1 MGGFAGVIGAP
12 GALGLARRLGRVLD
26 ARGPASRHEI
36 DAGDTALVVTSSAP
50 GAPPVATVDGWTVAV
65 DGPLH
70 NLDALARELELDPSV
85 GPAAVAAQLLARLG
99 VERALSRLAG
109 PVAVAAASAT
119 EGLVARDRAGERP
132 LFLARAGR
140 GMAFASEARA
150 LSLAGLAGPV
160 EPGAVR
166 RFVALG
172 SVLPP
177 VAWRQ
182 GALALAPATRMDLR
196 PSPRS
201 WREWTLPVH
210 PLLGG
215 GNRERWLRSVR
226 FALDLAFASRAR
238 AAKPYAI
245 AVSGGM
251 ASAALLAH
259 LPVHHRPALALV
271 LAGDEGGRE
280 AAARAGLPVKRV
292 DIDVTALLDEVVLDA
307 PVATPLG
314 LATLALARAAWAEG
328 MVGLALGT
336 GHGYPFDP
344 PGADWRAR
352 LGRRVARRPA
362 LEALLEGLG
371 PLSPGDREAG
381 VATELE
387 SLLAAAPAEEE
398 GLAAHWVRG
407 HARAEVDDALAAC
420 GAFGLEPV
428 LPFVDQGVLQ
438 VATQVPCAVH
448 HARGRRSLLAEVG
461 GVASVPSLVP
471 AVDWPATDVAAALE
485 GWVSPDHARGVL
497 AAGGAWAPR
506 SFRLRSL
513 AAWRAGSP
521 GVG

>member
-36 DAGDTALVVTSSAP
+36 DGGRAAFVVTTSAA
-50 GAPPVATVDGWTVAV
+50 GVPPVATVEDWTVAV
-65 DGPLH
+65 DGPMQ
-70 NLDALARELELDPSV
+70 NLDALARELEIDPAV
-85 GPAAVAAQLLARLG
+85 GPAAVTAHLLARLG
-99 VERALSRLAG
+99 VERTLSRLAG

-119 EGLVARDRAGERP
+119 EGFVGRDRAGERP
-132 LFLARAGR
+132 LFLARAGE
-140 GMAFASEARA
+140 GMAFATEARA
-150 LSLAGLAGPV
+150 LSLAGLAGAV

-172 SVLPP
+172 TVFPP

-182 GALALAPATRMDLR
+182 GALALAPATWMDTG

-201 WREWTLPVH
+201 WRGWTLPVH

-215 GNRERWLRSVR
+215 GNRERWLRSVKY
-226 FALDLAFASRAR
+226 ALDLAFASRAR
-238 AAKPYAI
+238 GAMPYAI
-245 AVSGGM
+245 AVSGGL
-251 ASAALLAH
+251 ASAAMLAH

-271 LAGDEGGRE
+271 LAGDEAGRE
-280 AAARAGLPVKRV
+280 AATRAGLPVKRV
-292 DIDVTALLDEVVLDA
+292 EIDVASLLDEVVLDA
-307 PVATPLG
+307 PIATSLG

-336 GHGYPFDP
+336 GHAFPFDP
-344 PGADWRAR
+344 PEASWRAR
-352 LGRRVARRPA
+352 LGRRVAAGPA
-362 LEALLEGLG
+362 VDALLAALG

-381 VATELE
+381 VCTELE
-387 SLLAAAPAEEE
+387 ALLAAAPGEDEV
-398 GLAAHWVRG
+398 LAAHWVLG
-407 HARAEVDDALAAC
+407 HAGPELGDAVAAC
-420 GAFGLEPV
+420 GAFGLEPI

-448 HARGRRSLLAEVG
+448 HARARRSLLAEIG
-461 GVASVPSLVP
+461 GVASVPSLAPV
-471 AVDWPATDVAAALE
+471 VEWPSIDVAATLE

-497 AAGGAWAPR
+497 AAGGAWSQR

-513 AAWRAGSP
+513 AAWRAGTP